1 MVAKKVVVET
11 KSPYSEKAYKFT
23 STGEDTY
30 EIEESSKTTDGTSI
44 TLYLKEN
51 QKSEDGKTEVDY
63 DQYLDEYTLQYLV
76 KKYSDYIRYPITLYM
91 TKEEPKL
98 DENGKVIEDEYD
110 EVRELTT
117 LNSMVPV
124 WKKNK
129 NDVTDE
135 MLDNFIWI
143 NSMTMKT
150 NVTFNV

>member
-1 MVAKKVVVET
+1 MCIRDRFSSDSIKLPPSTLMLPTLSKIRSNINVDGGNFIESDV
-11 KSPYSEKAYKFT
+11 YKR
-23 STGEDTY
+23 
-30 EIEESSKTTDGTSI
+30 
-44 TLYLKEN
+44 
-51 QKSEDGKTEVDY
+51 Q

-110 EVRELTT
+110 EIRELTT
-117 LNSMVPV
+117 LNSMVPI

-135 MLDNFIWI
+135 MLDNFYMDKFLSLIHIYNSNWCI
-143 NSMTMKT
+143 NKCWKCCYT
-150 NVTFNV
+150 